1 MLMTVLGK
9 CTWNPATFTFKERS
23 PDLTEASAF
32 PFLQWVKYSD
42 DMRANFPLCHSD
54 TAAGLSEIHLRKHNF
69 LFLTLFN
76 LLSVRPNN
84 NEAHLV
90 LNIRFKTRDGE
101 TSTLNSRFRLI
112 QLNFWH
118 QLYYTPSRL
127 HTFKI
132 SISPLRFRCAVE
144 EGTSLHSAW
153 LWPKV
158 KVLWEQVCT
167 IISQIH
173 GLIFHWIQRYVYW
186 AITQILT
193 SSIIKL
199 TQMLLTIAENALL

>member
-1 MLMTVLGK
+1 MTWEQ
-9 CTWNPATFTFKERS
+9 TS
-23 PDLTEASAF
+23 PCA
-32 PFLQWVKYSD
+32 
-42 DMRANFPLCHSD
+42 
-54 TAAGLSEIHLRKHNF
+54 I
-69 LFLTLFN
+69 LTLPLVYQRSIWENTTSCF
-76 LLSVRPNN
+76 LHSSIYYQYDQTTMR
-84 NEAHLV
+84 AHLV

-158 KVLWEQVCT
+158 KVLWVQVCT